1 MDKEITL
8 GERIY
13 NYRSSRGH
21 SQLELSELLDVSRQS
36 ISKWETDVAVPELS
50 KLVKMAEI
58 FEVSLDTLVLG
69 KEDKTADKGEEDV
82 AEDVESK
89 TVNEEPA
96 PAPTIS
102 EIRERSRIKIG
113 FGFTFLGIGIL
124 LSFLIL
130 LLAGDFLAALI
141 VFIPFGVSAFF
152 CLKQFRHAALWC
164 LESWY
169 SFIICYTY
177 VATGVSWQ
185 PWLSRLV
192 YASVEFSADAQT
204 IMSFGFFAG
213 LVFFISMTVFAYR
226 KESFGFSQ
234 KKHAILACVA
244 VLTFPAKKIASWL
257 TYTFWF
263 QIIGNGDKI
272 HYATVIYPNYRLVIP
287 TLDFLIDLAFT
298 ITFTVCLVP
307 TFYWVHGMI
316 KEKRSKQ

>member
-13 NYRSSRGH
+13 NYRSSRGL

-50 KLVKMAEI
+50 KLVKMTEI

-69 KEDKTADKGEEDV
+69 KESEVKEEADDKVVT
-82 AEDVESK
+82 
-89 TVNEEPA
+89 EEPA
-96 PAPTIS
+96 PPPPIA

-124 LSFLIL
+124 FSFLIL

-141 VFIPFGVSAFF
+141 VFIPFGVSSFF

-169 SFIICYTY
+169 SFIICYIY

-213 LVFFISMTVFAYR
+213 LVFFISMTVFTYR

-263 QIIGNGDKI
+263 KIIGNGDKI

-287 TLDFLIDLAFT
+287 TIDFLIDLAFT